1 MSSMAAS
8 KDAAFPCTCPRSWFP
23 KFSAG
28 WTTGVLCRNCCIRPR
43 REISKL

>member
-8 KDAAFPCTCPRSWFP
+8 KDAAFPCTFPRNWFP
-23 KFSAG
+23 KFSV
-28 WTTGVLCRNCCIRPR
+28 WITGVLCRNCCIRLP